1 MNSKKKI
8 MLKYGKT
15 SKDLCNTFKSGD
27 IQNAQKIHLET
38 LQLSI
43 DLFIDTNPI
52 PVKTALQMMGRLNGR
67 MRLPLV
73 PMSEENSEILNRT
86 MCNIGVI

>member
-1 MNSKKKI
+1 MISVLANVMPKEVA
-8 MLKYGKT
+8 
-15 SKDLCNTFKSGD
+15 DLCNAFKSGD
-27 IQNAQKIHLET
+27 IQGAQKIHLKT

-52 PVKTALQMMGRLNGR
+52 PVKKALQIMGRLNGR

-73 PMSEENSEILNRT
+73 PMSEENTEILQHT
-86 MCNIGVI
+86 MRNVGSI